1 MATNTSP
8 LDTNL
13 NINPYFDD
21 YNQDSDYYRILFKP
35 GTAVQ
40 TRELN
45 QIQSMLQNQISKF
58 GRNIYKEGS
67 IIEGCALSFDN
78 GVSYIKLLDTYSNG
92 TVINPSDFVGRYLY
106 NERGLQA
113 IVIDYSDG
121 YISQAPD
128 TKTLYIKYLNSVQYA
143 NSSEQTTYD
152 PNEYIDIRTSSDNLI
167 GTIVIA
173 SNTDN
178 ASIGNPI
185 GLSYN
190 MSTSP
195 GVVFK
200 KGTFLYVS
208 SHSKIISKYN
218 NMPDGVSVGFDA
230 VESFETAQSN
240 SSLYDNAAGSP
251 NFSAPGADRLKI
263 VPSLSVR
270 NTVDI
275 ANNTSFFSLADFRGG
290 AVVTLRQSE
299 QFSTIGAEMARRTYE
314 TNGDFVVT
322 PFLISTRSKANTLD
336 PLYANNVNLIVG
348 RGLGYV
354 KGNRVEYIN
363 NISANLRKGVD
374 YESLTNQI
382 VTANFGSYVN
392 INEFAG
398 ELSDSNVVI
407 QVELHSVAKHALS
420 YGNLISI
427 DYSNSTKIGTA
438 YVRGVVYDNGTIGAK
453 NCQYR
458 LYIFNVVMSPGK
470 NFRDVKSII
479 QFKSNSVKGVA
490 DIVLSYNAS
499 SDSYGAN
506 FQDTSVTS
514 MIFPFGQR
522 AIRKE
527 GLENAS
533 FYYTK
538 KFNTSFQS
546 TTATG
551 NGSIDITGISPTAQE
566 SFPYTSSLTSTEQKD
581 FIVVSTSDGY
591 STNLTGQATVVGSST
606 TVTGSGGAQFLIDYR
621 IGDYIS
627 VNGEDRLIEKINSNI
642 SLTVSTPFVGSAG
655 PANHRLAFP
664 TGSIIPFGGRD
675 NRNITI
681 ISSTSARLTL
691 NKSLVSNF
699 SADVYA
705 SVYRS
710 NSLPITKNLNT
721 NVYVKINC
729 ETHMNGFSGPT
740 WSLGIPDVVS
750 IQAIYIA
757 DTYAAAVNGTNYVSS
772 FTLDNG
778 QKDTHYGLASITK
791 ISNSP
796 AANILKSTSKIVVVL
811 SCYTIDDNN
820 GRGYFTAA
828 SYPVNDVSTDPTM
841 EITTDQIPVYI
852 TNKGTAFDLRDC
864 VDFRP
869 FASNTAVIA
878 TNLNSAA
885 PANPVATLSLNVNP
899 YIPVPDSIFMTDIAY
914 YLQRSDRVSIDID
927 GNIIVKE
934 GKPDTNTTTPPPE
947 VSGAMTIGI
956 ANIPPYPSLPT
967 NIAKISNRY
976 DYAITVALQQNKR
989 FTMKDIGV
997 LEKRIE
1003 NLEYYTSL
1011 SLLEQAA
1018 SNLLVKSDSSGLNRF
1033 QNGIFVD
1040 PFKGFDL
1047 SNTNDPT
1054 YYIAIDKEREELRP
1068 AVRVLKSTLLFDTVK
1083 SAGENI
1089 IKHGDL
1095 IMMNHTNDNFFIDQ
1109 PYASKYH
1116 NCTEGNVYTW
1126 KGIILLTP
1134 AGTDSPSI
1142 VPAPDVINNIDLGT
1156 NWTNVKN
1163 PWGTDYGAWQ
1173 DVGAAEKSTSS
1184 AAGGGKTVTNPDGSK
1199 IISTITNSTTTT
1211 SQKQERYVP
1220 SVSSSISEKSYNLG
1234 QFVTQIDIL
1243 PYLKSTVISFEAH
1256 GLKPNTRIWAY
1267 FSDVPVS
1274 DFCTQFDLT
1283 FTDILAKSSEPLRT
1297 DNTGSI
1303 YGKFYM
1309 PSKTFKSDEN
1319 IFKLLNISSLSQGE
1333 SAITTSAQAT
1343 FYGSKLSYMTAKST
1357 LNTRQEVLNITEKK
1371 ETRTLT
1377 NTNTTTDTE
1386 TKYIDAEKKTDN
1398 TPVDK
1403 HDDVI
1408 NDRVD
1413 QGSGG
1418 DSDDCNCE

>member
-1 MATNTSP
+1 MA
-8 LDTNL
+8 
-13 NINPYFDD
+13 
-21 YNQDSDYYRILFKP
+21 
-35 GTAVQ
+35 
-40 TRELN
+40 
-45 QIQSMLQNQISKF
+45 
-58 GRNIYKEGS
+58 
-67 IIEGCALSFDN
+67 
-78 GVSYIKLLDTYSNG
+78 
-92 TVINPSDFVGRYLY
+92 
-106 NERGLQA
+106 
-113 IVIDYSDG
+113 
-121 YISQAPD
+121 
-128 TKTLYIKYLNSVQYA
+128 
-143 NSSEQTTYD
+143 
-152 PNEYIDIRTSSDNLI
+152 
-167 GTIVIA
+167 
-173 SNTDN
+173 
-178 ASIGNPI
+178 
-185 GLSYN
+185 
-190 MSTSP
+190 TSP

-200 KGTFLYVS
+200 KGTFLYVT
-208 SHSKIISKYN
+208 SHSKIISKYD
-218 NMPDGVSVGFDA
+218 NMPDGVSIGFDA

-270 NTVDI
+270 NTVDVS
-275 ANNTSFFSLADFRGG
+275 NSTSFFSLADFKNG

-299 QFSTIGAEMARRTYE
+299 QFSSIGAEMARRTYE

-322 PFLISTRSKANTLD
+322 PFLISTQSKANTLD
-336 PLYANNVNLIVG
+336 PLYANNVNLIIN

-374 YESLTNQI
+374 YESISNQI
-382 VTANFGSYVN
+382 VTANFGNYVN

-438 YVRGVVYDNGTIGAK
+438 YVRGLNYDYGTIGAK

-458 LYIFNVVMSPGK
+458 LYIFNVVISPGK
-470 NFRDVKSII
+470 NFKDVRSII
-479 QFKSNSVKGVA
+479 QYKSSNVKGVA

-499 SDSYGAN
+499 TDSYGAN

-514 MIFPFGQR
+514 MIFPFGQK

-546 TTATG
+546 STLTG
-551 NGSIDITGISPTAQE
+551 NGSISITGIAPTAQE
-566 SFPYTSSLTSTEQKD
+566 SFPYTSSLTSSEQKD
-581 FIVVSTSDGY
+581 FIVVSTNDGY
-591 STNLTGQATVVGSST
+591 STDLSGQATVVGSST
-606 TVTGSGGAQFLIDYR
+606 TVTGSGGSQFLIDYR

-627 VNGEDRLIEKINSNI
+627 INSEERLIEKINSNV
-642 SLTVSTPFVGSAG
+642 SLTVSTPFAISAG
-655 PANHRLAFP
+655 PVNHRLAFP

-675 NRNITI
+675 DRNIKI
-681 ISSTSARLTL
+681 NSSTSTTLTL

-729 ETHMNGFSGPT
+729 ETHMNGFSGPS
-740 WSLGIPDVVS
+740 WSLGIPDVVN

-778 QKDTHYGLASITK
+778 QRDSHYGLASITK

-796 AANILKSTSKIVVVL
+796 GANILKSTSKIVVVL
-811 SCYTIDDNN
+811 SCYTIDDTS

-841 EITTDQIPVYI
+841 EITTDQIPVYL

-947 VSGAMTIGI
+947 VSGAMTIGVV
-956 ANIPPYPSLPT
+956 NIPPYPSLPT

-976 DYAITVALQQNKR
+976 DYAITVTLQQNKR

-1018 SNLLVKSDSSGLNRF
+1018 SNLLVKSDVTGLNRF

-1054 YYIAIDKEREELRP
+1054 FYISIDKEREEIRP
-1068 AVRVLKSTLLFDTVK
+1068 AVRVLKSTLLLDTVK

-1089 IKHGDL
+1089 IRHGDL
-1095 IMMNHTNDNFFIDQ
+1095 IMIDHTNDNFFIDQ

-1126 KGIILLTP
+1126 KGTVLLTP
-1134 AGTDSPSI
+1134 SGTDSPSI
-1142 VPAPDVINNIDLGT
+1142 IPAPDVINNIDLGT

-1163 PWGTDYGAWQ
+1163 PWGTGYGVWQ
-1173 DVGAAEKSTSS
+1173 DVGTPAKSTTSS
-1184 AAGGGKTVTNPDGSK
+1184 SGSSTVNNPDGSK
-1199 IISTITNSTTTT
+1199 VIKTITNSTTTT
-1211 SQKQERYVP
+1211 NQTQQRYVP
-1220 SVSSSISEKSYNLG
+1220 SVTSSISNQSYNLG

-1243 PYLKSTVISFEAH
+1243 PYLKSAVIAFEAH
-1256 GLKPNTRIWAY
+1256 GLKPNTRVWAY
-1267 FSDVPVS
+1267 FSDVPIT
-1274 DFCTQFDLT
+1274 DYCTQFDKT
-1283 FTDILAKSSEPLRT
+1283 FTDIIATSAQPLRT
-1297 DNTGSI
+1297 DSTGSI

-1309 PSKTFKSDEN
+1309 PSKTFKSEEN
-1319 IFKLLNISSLSQGE
+1319 IFKLLDIANLSQGID
-1333 SAITTSAQAT
+1333 AIKTSAQTT

-1357 LNTRQEVLNITEKK
+1357 LNTRQEILNITEKL

-1377 NTNTTTDTE
+1377 NSITNSNTDTNTE
-1386 TKYIDAEKKTDN
+1386 TKYIETKYIDKPAGDI

-1408 NDRVD
+1408 NEVVN
-1413 QGSGG
+1413 SGG
-1418 DSDDCNCE
+1418 DSVGGDAISQPEDDCNCE